1 MKAEIVFL
9 LAIMTVASA
18 GAQTRSS
25 SSSSAPGVAGPGAS
39 TGGQSA
45 ALTGS
50 SPVLVQSETAV
61 GPDDVIAL
69 TVFDVPEL
77 TRQLRVGTDGN
88 IRVPLLK
95 KKIKVNGMLP
105 GEMETAIANELKA
118 EDILVDP
125 VVSVAVL
132 EYHSRPV
139 SVVGAVRLP
148 VTFQAMPNTHLL
160 DAIARAG
167 GLTDVAGADII
178 VTRTVSGSDGK
189 SSVINQRIPANKL
202 LVDADESVNIP
213 LYGGE
218 EVRVPEAGRVYI
230 IGDVRHP
237 GAIGVH
243 DTTGNLTVLKAIA
256 MSDGLD
262 SYASKKTAYIFRKEG
277 SPDQDGVPVNVQKI
291 LNRKIPDVVLQA
303 NDILYIPDSTG
314 KRVTMRALEATIG
327 LSSAAAAA
335 AIYTHP

>member
-1 MKAEIVFL
+1 MKAVIVFL
-9 LAIMTVASA
+9 LALVVALPSGAQTASAASGSQTATQAGTPGSA
-18 GAQTRSS
+18 GAV
-25 SSSSAPGVAGPGAS
+25 PAG
-39 TGGQSA
+39 
-45 ALTGS
+45 
-50 SPVLVQSETAV
+50 SPEIVQSDSAV
-61 GPDDVIAL
+61 GPDDVLSL

-95 KKIKVNGMLP
+95 KKINVNGMLP
-105 GEMETAIANELKA
+105 GEIENAIADELKA
-118 EDILVDP
+118 EGILVDP

-160 DAIARAG
+160 DAITRAG
-167 GLTDVAGADII
+167 GLTENAGSDII
-178 VTRTVSGSDGK
+178 VTHAITTPDGK
-189 SSVINQRIPANKL
+189 STLINQRIPANKL
-202 LVDADESVNIP
+202 LIDADDSVNIP
-213 LYGGE
+213 LHGGE
-218 EVRVPEAGRVYI
+218 EVRVPEAGRVYV

-256 MSDGLD
+256 MSDGFD
-262 SYASKKTAYIFRKEG
+262 GFAKKKKAYIFRREG
-277 SPDQDGVPVNVQKI
+277 SPDQDGVFVDVQKI
-291 LNRKIPDVVLQA
+291 LDRKIPDVTLQA
-303 NDILYIPDSTG
+303 NDILYIPDNTG
-314 KRVTMRALEATIG
+314 KRVTLRAIEATIG
-327 LSSAAAAA
+327 LGSAAAAA

>member
-9 LAIMTVASA
+9 LAIAIVAPA
-18 GAQTRSS
+18 GAQTSS
-25 SSSSAPGVAGPGAS
+25 SPSSAPGS
-39 TGGQSA
+39 TGSTTLTGVQSA
-45 ALTGS
+45 ATPGS
-50 SPVLVQSETAV
+50 GAVVIQSDTTV

-77 TRQLRVGTDGN
+77 TRQLRIGTDGT

-105 GEMETAIANELKA
+105 GEIETAIASELKA

-139 SVVGAVRLP
+139 SVVGAVRMP

-160 DAIARAG
+160 DAITRAG
-167 GLTDVAGADII
+167 GLTEVAGADII
-178 VTRTVSGSDGK
+178 VTHTVSSSDGK

-202 LVDADESVNIP
+202 MVDADESVNIP

-262 SYASKKTAYIFRKEG
+262 SFASKKTAYIFRKEG
-277 SPDQDGVPVNVQKI
+277 SPDQDGVPVNVKKI
-291 LNRKIPDVVLQA
+291 LDRKSPDVVLQA
-303 NDILYIPDSTG
+303 NDILYIPDSSG

-335 AIYTHP
+335 AIYTHH

>member
-1 MKAEIVFL
+1 MKAEIVLL
-9 LAIMTVASA
+9 LAIIIAWPASA
-18 GAQTRSS
+18 QTSTTGAKAT
-25 SSSSAPGVAGPGAS
+25 AGAE
-39 TGGQSA
+39 GQSGA
-45 ALTGS
+45 PSGSGSALI
-50 SPVLVQSETAV
+50 QSDTEV

-77 TRQLRVGTDGN
+77 TRQLRVGTDGT

-95 KKIKVNGMLP
+95 KKVNVSGMMP
-105 GEMETAIANELKA
+105 GEIETAIAKELQA

-139 SVVGAVRLP
+139 SVVGAVRVP

-160 DAIARAG
+160 DAITKAG
-167 GLTDVAGADII
+167 GLTDAAGTDII
-178 VTRTVSGSDGK
+178 VTRTINGEEGK
-189 SSVINQRIPANKL
+189 SSVVNQRIPASKL

-213 LYGGE
+213 LHGGE
-218 EVRVPEAGRVYI
+218 EVRVPEAGRVYV
-230 IGDVRHP
+230 IGNVRHP

-262 SYASKKTAYIFRKEG
+262 GFAAKKTAYIFRKEG
-277 SPDQDGVPVNVQKI
+277 SPDQDGVPVNVKKI
-291 LNRKIPDVVLQA
+291 LDRKSPDVVLQA

-314 KRVTMRALEATIG
+314 KHITMRALEATIG
-327 LSSAAAAA
+327 LGSAAAAA
-335 AIYTHP
+335 VIYTHP

>member
-9 LAIMTVASA
+9 LAIAITAPA
-18 GAQTRSS
+18 GAQT
-25 SSSSAPGVAGPGAS
+25 SSSASGGARSGPS
-39 TGGQSA
+39 TGVQAPAVTGAGSGLIQSDM
-45 ALTGS
+45 S
-50 SPVLVQSETAV
+50 V

-77 TRQLRVGTDGN
+77 TRQLRIGTDGN

-95 KKIKVNGMLP
+95 KKIDVNGMMP
-105 GEMETAIANELKA
+105 GEIETAIANELKT

-139 SVVGAVRLP
+139 SVVGAVRMP
-148 VTFQAMPNTHLL
+148 VTFQALPNTHLL
-160 DAIARAG
+160 DAITRAG
-167 GLTDVAGADII
+167 GLTDVAGSDII
-178 VTRTVSGSDGK
+178 VTHTVSGQDGK

-202 LVDADESVNIP
+202 MVDADDSVNIP
-213 LYGGE
+213 LHGGE

-262 SYASKKTAYIFRKEG
+262 SFASKKTAYIFRKEG
-277 SPDQDGVPVNVQKI
+277 SPDQDGVPVNVKKI
-291 LNRKIPDVVLQA
+291 LDRKSPDVVLQA
-303 NDILYIPDSTG
+303 NDILYIPDSSG
-314 KRVTMRALEATIG
+314 KRITMRALEATIG
-327 LSSAAAAA
+327 LSSAAATA
-335 AIYTHP
+335 AIYTH

>member
-9 LAIMTVASA
+9 LAIAIVAPA
-18 GAQTRSS
+18 GAQTSS
-25 SSSSAPGVAGPGAS
+25 SPSSSAQSS
-39 TGGQSA
+39 TNSS
-45 ALTGS
+45 ALTGVHS
-50 SPVLVQSETAV
+50 AAGTTGGPVLIQSDTTV
-61 GPDDVIAL
+61 GPDDVISL

-77 TRQLRVGTDGN
+77 TRQLRIGTDGT

-95 KKIKVNGMLP
+95 KKIKINGMLP
-105 GEMETAIANELKA
+105 GEIETAIANELKA

-139 SVVGAVRLP
+139 SVVGAVRMP

-160 DAIARAG
+160 DAITRAG
-167 GLTDVAGADII
+167 GLTDVAGSDII
-178 VTRTVSGSDGK
+178 VTRTVSGPDGK

-202 LVDADESVNIP
+202 MVDADDSVNIP

-262 SYASKKTAYIFRKEG
+262 SFASKKTAYIFRKEG
-277 SPDQDGVPVNVQKI
+277 SPDQDGVPVNVQRI

-303 NDILYIPDSTG
+303 NDILYIPDNTG
-314 KRVTMRALEATIG
+314 KRITLRALEATIG

-335 AIYTHP
+335 AIYTHQ

>member
-9 LAIMTVASA
+9 LAIVIVASA
-18 GAQTRSS
+18 GAQTP
-25 SSSSAPGVAGPGAS
+25 SSAPGAAAS
-39 TGGQSA
+39 G
-45 ALTGS
+45 ALTGAQS
-50 SPVLVQSETAV
+50 ALVTGGSPAMIQSDTAV
-61 GPDDVIAL
+61 GPDDVISL

-77 TRQLRVGTDGN
+77 TRQLRIGTDGT

-105 GEMETAIANELKA
+105 GEIENVIAKELKA

-139 SVVGAVRLP
+139 SVVGAVRMP

-160 DAIARAG
+160 DAITRAG
-167 GLTDVAGADII
+167 GMTEMAGSDII
-178 VTRTVSGSDGK
+178 VTRTVSGPDGK

-202 LVDADESVNIP
+202 MVDADESVNIP

-291 LNRKIPDVVLQA
+291 LDRKIPDVVLQA

>member
-9 LAIMTVASA
+9 LAIVIVASA
-18 GAQTRSS
+18 EAQT
-25 SSSSAPGVAGPGAS
+25 SSSAQGGAAS
-39 TGGQSA
+39 
-45 ALTGS
+45 ALTGAQS
-50 SPVLVQSETAV
+50 AVLTSGAPAIIQSDTAV
-61 GPDDVIAL
+61 GPDDVISL

-77 TRQLRVGTDGN
+77 TRQLRIGTDGT

-105 GEMETAIANELKA
+105 GEIENVIANELKA

-160 DAIARAG
+160 DAITRAG
-167 GLTDVAGADII
+167 GLTEMAGTDII
-178 VTRTVSGSDGK
+178 VTRTITGPDGK
-189 SSVINQRIPANKL
+189 TSVINQRIPANKL
-202 LVDADESVNIP
+202 MVDADEAVNIP

-218 EVRVPEAGRVYI
+218 EVRVPEAGRVYV

-256 MSDGLD
+256 MSDGLE
-262 SYASKKTAYIFRKEG
+262 SFASKKTAYIFRKEG

-291 LNRKIPDVVLQA
+291 LNRKIPDVALQA

-335 AIYTHP
+335 AVYTHP